1 MPRSRAPLFQLLRDT
16 SADLAARAA
25 TADDAATLA
34 AMTSLFAELIAEDSM
49 PEAVPAGPAAERAR
63 WAEVDARALAER
75 VPAPGAGAGDEAL
88 PHDRLAEFLNQAV
101 AGEGAV
107 SVVASRTVARGNS
120 KKTVL
125 VDLAGNQVL
134 PDRIALRIDRR
145 GNYIDTEVV
154 DEFPV
159 FETLWA
165 NGARIPRPFA
175 LEPTGKLIGEPFIVV
190 AAAPGA
196 PVGGN
201 YVSPPPD
208 DALVADIA
216 GCLARIHATPLDAW
230 PRDGQPAGPA
240 FIQAEIA
247 EYRVDYEAMGE
258 TSPIMDAAFAWIAA
272 NIDRAYGPP
281 VLVHNDFNFNNLLVE
296 GSRVS
301 AVLDWEF
308 AHVGTAAADLCFFYY
323 SAENVSS
330 FAKFLAAYTEAGG
343 TVPPKA
349 QLDFYIL
356 WGQLRLTVLGFKAV
370 RAFDA
375 GASPDIRFGIAKW
388 HRRQGLLRLGALL
401 PQLEQG
407 GIDHP

>member
-1 MPRSRAPLFQLLRDT
+1 MTLPPAPLLRLLRDT
-16 SADLAARAA
+16 SAGLAGRAA
-25 TADDAATLA
+25 TPDDAAILT
-34 AMTSLFAELIAEDSM
+34 AMTTLLAELIADADA
-49 PEAVPAGPAAERAR
+49 PAEAPATPAEERVR
-63 WAEVDARALAER
+63 WSGIDAAALAER
-75 VPAPGAGAGDEAL
+75 QPAPGANATDEPL
-88 PHDRLAEFLNQAV
+88 PHDALAAFLNRAV

-107 SVVASRTVARGNS
+107 RVTGSRTVARGNS

-145 GNYIDTEVV
+145 GNYIETTVT

-159 FETLWA
+159 VQLLWA
-165 NGARIPRPFA
+165 HGARIPQPFA
-175 LEPTGKLIGEPFIVV
+175 VESSGEVIGERFLVV
-190 AAAPGA
+190 AAAGGA

-201 YVSPPPD
+201 YVSPPR
-208 DALVADIA
+208 DAALIADIA
-216 GCLARIHATPLDAW
+216 ACLARIHRVPTQNW
-230 PRDGQPAGPA
+230 PRGEQPQGPA
-240 FIQAEIA
+240 FIDAEIA
-247 EYRVDYEAMGE
+247 EYRGDYQALGE
-258 TSPIMDAAFAWIAA
+258 TSPIMDACFTWIDA
-272 NIDRAYGPP
+272 NKDRAYGPAA
-281 VLVHNDFNFNNLLVE
+281 LIHNDFNFNNLLIE

-308 AHVGTAAADLCFFYY
+308 AHVGTGAADLSFFYY

-330 FAKFLAAYTEAGG
+330 FTQFLADYAAAGG

-356 WGQLRLTVLGFKAV
+356 WGQLRLAVLGFKAV
-370 RAFDA
+370 RALED
-375 GASPDIRFGIAKW
+375 GASPDVRFGIAKW

-401 PQLEQG
+401 PQLERG

>member
-1 MPRSRAPLFQLLRDT
+1 MTPPPAPLLRLLRDT
-16 SADLAARAA
+16 SAGLAGRAA
-25 TADDAATLA
+25 TPDDAAILA
-34 AMTSLFAELIAEDSM
+34 AMTTLLAELIADADA
-49 PEAVPAGPAAERAR
+49 PGDAPATPADELAR
-63 WAEVDARALAER
+63 WSGIDAAALAER
-75 VPAPGAGAGDEAL
+75 QPAPGANAADAPL
-88 PHDRLAEFLNQAV
+88 PHDDLAAFLNRTV

-107 SVVASRTVARGNS
+107 QVTASRTVARGNS

-125 VDLAGNQVL
+125 VDLAGNKVL

-145 GNYIDTEVV
+145 GNYIETTVT
-154 DEFPV
+154 DEFPILQL
-159 FETLWA
+159 LWD
-165 NGARIPRPFA
+165 NGARIPQPFA
-175 LEPTGKLIGEPFIVV
+175 IEPSGTVIGERFLVV
-190 AAAPGA
+190 AAAGGA

-201 YVSPPPD
+201 YVSPPR
-208 DALVADIA
+208 DAALIADIA
-216 GCLARIHATPLDAW
+216 ACLARIHATPVDAW
-230 PRDGQPAGPA
+230 PRPDQSQGPA
-240 FIQAEIA
+240 CIDAEIA
-247 EYRVDYEAMGE
+247 EYRADYDAIGEA
-258 TSPIMDAAFAWIAA
+258 SPIMEAAFAWIEA
-272 NIDRAYGPP
+272 NKARAYGPAA
-281 VLVHNDFNFNNLLVE
+281 LVHNDFNFNNLLIE

-330 FAKFLAAYTEAGG
+330 FAQFLADYAAAGG
-343 TVPPKA
+343 TVPPKE

-370 RAFDA
+370 RALEE
-375 GASPDIRFGIAKW
+375 GASPDVRFGIAKW